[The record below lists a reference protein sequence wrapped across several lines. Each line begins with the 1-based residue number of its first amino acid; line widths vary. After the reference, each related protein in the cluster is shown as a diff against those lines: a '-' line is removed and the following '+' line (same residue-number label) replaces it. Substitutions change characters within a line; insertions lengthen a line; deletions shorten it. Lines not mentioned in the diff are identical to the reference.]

1 MDIIIQL
8 ILDNLT
14 LLLTLILL
22 AVIIVFYNSVRN
34 RRVEMEQRVDRIRQR
49 GSQKVKRASED
60 VSVRRKRVELR
71 GLAYWLT
78 KPLPDFKTIA
88 TNLERAGK
96 NMSAKQYVLRRI
108 FWTVGI
114 ALVLH
119 VILGKSW
126 LTSMAAGV
134 LFGVWLPYKYLRMQI
149 ARQAREFLKLF
160 PDAID
165 LIVRGLRS
173 GLPVSE
179 SLVVVSQELSDPV
192 GSTFSDISNTMKLG
206 VPMEKALQEMA
217 KKLDITEFNFFTTS
231 IILQRETG
239 GNLAEI
245 LNNLSEV
252 LRSRFIMRMK
262 IKAMSSEARA
272 SAIIIG
278 ALPFVVFVLISVV
291 SPGYMNVLYEDPR
304 GHVCAGIAIGMLGFG
319 LWVMRRMTQFE
330 I

>member
-1 MDIIIQL
+1 MDSIIPL
-8 ILDNLT
+8 FLDNLT
-14 LLLTLILL
+14 LLVTIVLLFTLLS
-22 AVIIVFYNSVRN
+22 VWMSVRGK
-34 RRVEMEQRVDRIRQR
+34 RIDMEKRIERITHR
-49 GSQKVKRASED
+49 GETKTKRSTED
-60 VSVRRKRVELR
+60 VSLRRKRVEMK
-71 GLAYWLT
+71 GLAYYLA
-78 KPLPDFKTIA
+78 KPLPDFKTVA
-88 TNLERAGK
+88 NRLERAGK
-96 NMSAKQYVLRRI
+96 HMSAQQYVLRRI
-108 FWTVGI
+108 FWLAGI
-114 ALVLH
+114 ATVLH
-119 VILGKSW
+119 VVLGKS
-126 LTSMAAGV
+126 LLVSIGAGV
-134 LFGVWLPYKYLRMQI
+134 LLGVWLPFKLLKMSIDKQTR
-149 ARQAREFLKLF
+149 AFLKLF

-179 SLVVVSQELSDPV
+179 SLVVVSQELPDPV
-192 GSTFSDISNTMKLG
+192 GSTFTEVANTMKLG
-206 VPMEKALQEMA
+206 VPLEKALQEMA

-272 SAIIIG
+272 SAMIIG
-278 ALPFVVFVLISVV
+278 ALPFVVFALISVI
-291 SPGYMNVLYEDPR
+291 SPGYMNVLYDDPR
-304 GHVCAGIAIGMLGFG
+304 GNVCAGIALGMLTFG